1 MFKRHVSLFPKNSHC
16 CVLNWMLQT
25 SQDLT
30 YAEDMHLNM
39 AAIPTPVTIIVL
51 DEDNVMYHG
60 QDSEYVSFPLD
71 YMHNNI

>member
-1 MFKRHVSLFPKNSHC
+1 
-16 CVLNWMLQT
+16 MLQT

-51 DEDNVMYHG
+51 DVDNVMYHG